1 MALSN
6 RDRVA
11 ESLGRLADGLTSFV
25 ARQVPEPVSAQDPA
39 TLLQAIT
46 EHDEFRA
53 ALSGTEIGFAHELLD
68 VATRLSDTSLA
79 FSEPDTQRALD
90 TTERL
95 LRAAGAAPEAEAVQ
109 ESLTEFL
116 RLAADRRSR
125 KVDRASVI
133 LPGMEGLG
141 LKPWRQVIRPH
152 KDIVDGNFNASQFAA
167 NLYNVVNGKATVEYR
182 DAVEFFRRT
191 YLTEGLRDLLT
202 EAVRR
207 VAGDMNASPVINL
220 QTNFGGG
227 KTHSMLALYHIFSA
241 TPATQYP
248 QGVQDIA
255 NGTDLHELGARV
267 HRVVISGQDLPP
279 EEGKDHDGTHINTLW
294 GEIAW
299 QLGGRAAYERLARS
313 DETGTSPGRDVLDD
327 LLAEYSPCVILIDEW
342 VAHARQLYGNSNLNA
357 GTFDAQFTFAQVLM
371 DAVSATPGAML
382 AVTIPS
388 SDIEVGG
395 SYGQEALKRLQNITR
410 RVGKPWK
417 AATARESFEIVRRRL
432 FEEVDASGLAD
443 IDAVARRFS
452 GLYRDQPGEF
462 PADCASSDYA
472 DDIRAAYP
480 IHPELFQRLYDDWST
495 LERFQRTRGVLAL
508 MSNVIQVL
516 WDANDASPMIMP
528 STVPLGEYRVGNQL
542 VQYLDDS
549 WETIINRD
557 VAGRDSTPAQVDRSR
572 PLYGQRSV
580 TERLARTI
588 FIGSAATLK
597 TPNKGI
603 DKQRIWLGTA
613 VPGDTTVHFESALH
627 LLAERAT
634 YLYNEGARYWYDVA
648 ESVTKTMRDIADG
661 LIGHPERVWQD
672 ICRRR
677 SEATATNLGNFAAR
691 QSCPADSGRIPDE
704 EEARLV
710 LIHPERVH
718 KRGDQ
723 DSAAMEFARDALRNC
738 GNVARR
744 HPNMLVFLAAD
755 ADRLAELMDGT
766 RDFLAWQEV
775 EQKSDAMNLSKFE
788 QRRVAD
794 RRKQAGTIV
803 DQLIRE
809 TYVWTLNP
817 GQPDPTRPPTVTAIR
832 TDSSTAGLAERVS
845 DRLSREGKLADRH
858 APANI
863 RFVLREK
870 LPGVWEPKGYIE
882 VGELWDLYTKYTYMP
897 RLRNRS
903 VLVSGIRE
911 ALGLS
916 DWITNGFALADSI
929 QDGKYEGLAIPGTG
943 NWFGEV
949 TDDTL
954 LVVPERALEQ
964 QAAEE
969 NRRVPS
975 SGGASAQPHPG
986 RSTETGAGG
995 SQPEPGPRDEPLAH
1009 FLGVMK
1015 ISGDRYGKALK
1026 DLQLEIL
1033 PHLDDSETELTVTVE
1048 IQATRLAGFTE
1059 EKRRIVSENARVLK
1073 IDPAVFEP

>member
-11 ESLGRLADGLTSFV
+11 ESLGRLADGLTTFV
-25 ARQVPEPVSAQDPA
+25 ARLAPEPVAAQDPG
-39 TLLQAIT
+39 TLLRAIT
-46 EHDEFRA
+46 EHEEFRTV
-53 ALSGTEIGFAHELLD
+53 LSGTEIGFAHELLD
-68 VATRLSDTSLA
+68 VVTRLSDTSLA

-90 TTERL
+90 TAERL
-95 LRAAGAAPEAEAVQ
+95 LRAAGSVREAEAVE
-109 ESLTEFL
+109 ESLTEFR
-116 RLAADRRSR
+116 RLAADRQSR
-125 KVDRASVI
+125 KVDRASII
-133 LPGMEGLG
+133 LPGMEGLN

-152 KDIVDGNFNASQFAA
+152 RDITDGNFNASQFAA
-167 NLYNVVNGKATVEYR
+167 NLYNVVNGKATPEY
-182 DAVEFFRRT
+182 DHPIEFFRRT

-241 TPATQYP
+241 TSATLYP

-255 NGTDLHELGARV
+255 NGTDLRELGARV
-267 HRVVISGQDLPP
+267 HRVVISGADLSP
-279 EEGKDHDGTHINTLW
+279 EEGMVHDGTHVRTLW

-299 QLGGRAAYERLARS
+299 QLGGRAAYDRLARS
-313 DETGTSPGRDVLDD
+313 DETGTSPGRDVLDE

-342 VAHARQLYGNSNLNA
+342 VAHARQLYGRSDLRA

-371 DAVSATPGAML
+371 DAVGATPGAML

-432 FEEVDASGLAD
+432 FEEVDSSGLAD

-452 GLYRDQPGEF
+452 ALYRDQPGEF

-557 VAGRDSTPAQVDRSR
+557 VAGRDSIPAQVDRSR

-634 YLYNEGARYWYDVA
+634 YLYSEGARYWYDVA
-648 ESVTKTMRDIADG
+648 ESVTKTVRDIADG
-661 LIGHPERVWQD
+661 LVGHPERVWQE
-672 ICRRR
+672 ICQRLAA
-677 SEATATNLGNFAAR
+677 ATATNLGTFAAR
-691 QSCPADSGRIPDE
+691 QSCPPDSGRIPDE

-710 LIHPERVH
+710 LIHPGRVH

-723 DSAAMEFARDALRNC
+723 DSAALEFARDALRNC

-755 ADRLAELMDGT
+755 ADRLPELMDAT

-788 QRRVAD
+788 QRRVID
-794 RRKQAGTIV
+794 RRKQSSTIA

-817 GQPDPTRPPTVTAIR
+817 GQPDPGRPPTVSATR

-845 DRLSREGKLADRH
+845 ERLSRDGKLADRQ

-863 RFVLREK
+863 RLVLRNK
-870 LPGVWEPKGYIE
+870 LPGVWEAKGYIS
-882 VGELWDLYTKYTYMP
+882 VGELWGFYTRYTYMP
-897 RLRNRS
+897 RLRDRS

-911 ALGLS
+911 VLGLS
-916 DWITNGFALADSI
+916 DWITNGFALADSV
-929 QDGKYEGLAIPGTG
+929 QDGTYEGLAIPGTG

-949 TDDTL
+949 TDNTL
-954 LVVPERALEQ
+954 LVVPERALQQ
-964 QAAEE
+964 QAAKDE
-969 NRRVPS
+969 RQTPTGDVPHEPRPGHS
-975 SGGASAQPHPG
+975 SAG
-986 RSTETGAGG
+986 TGTGG
-995 SQPEPGPRDEPLAH
+995 SQPEPGSRDRPLTH

-1033 PHLDDSETELTVTVE
+1033 PHLDDPETELTVTVE

-1059 EKRRIVSENARVLK
+1059 EKRRIISENAGVLK
-1073 IDPAVFEP
+1073 IEPAVFD